1 VKYAQIEWTEKQKNN
16 IITLQFWINHNQSN
30 EYSLKIV
37 DEVEKKTAHIQNF
50 QNLEFL

>member
-1 VKYAQIEWTEKQKNN
+1 MLKIEWTEKAKEQYHN
-16 IITLQFWINHNQSN
+16 TLQFWINHNQSN

-50 QNLEFL
+50 